1 MTAKRSPRY
10 WAQWGRMRHY
20 VANVATTNEIAHHLL
35 DRRIQAVK
43 LQYSLAK
50 KVENER
56 KAGARIRELKAQN
69 EAHAERIARLERTL
83 SHIAYCDTPQ
93 HPDQE
98 PTGLWRSHMITMAE
112 RTLTGKNDHI
122 PLTDS
127 GRYDG

>member
-35 DRRIQAVK
+35 DRRIQAMK

-56 KAGARIRELKAQN
+56 KAGARINELN
-69 EAHAERIARLERTL
+69 AEVHRLRTALRRIADLDGCQGGPWPCVMSEGEEPCFVCQAKTAL
-83 SHIAYCDTPQ
+83 I
-93 HPDQE
+93 PD
-98 PTGLWRSHMITMAE
+98 
-112 RTLTGKNDHI
+112 
-122 PLTDS
+122 TDS
-127 GRYDG
+127 GRYPRSEDS